1 MARRYLYKFTFV
13 AFVIS
18 RDPSACTSVEHVYN
32 VLGKNVSACF
42 VDFYRQCKWTTI
54 SQNLRNFHDKILVN
68 TAFQS
73 HEVLL
78 LFKIGK
84 WKLGSFT
91 GSYCSR
97 EGCREHASTQKD
109 ITRRDGLWDTWSKPL
124 LTVTWGHTGHYLD
137 ASPPGTIKNCDA
149 WRFVTPWKDEPV
161 PRKQRRQSSTV
172 PS

>member
-1 MARRYLYKFTFV
+1 MARRYLQIFTFV

-32 VLGKNVSACF
+32 VLRKNVSACF

-68 TAFQS
+68 TAFQL

-84 WKLGSFT
+84 
-91 GSYCSR
+91 
-97 EGCREHASTQKD
+97 
-109 ITRRDGLWDTWSKPL
+109 
-124 LTVTWGHTGHYLD
+124 
-137 ASPPGTIKNCDA
+137 
-149 WRFVTPWKDEPV
+149 
-161 PRKQRRQSSTV
+161 
-172 PS
+172 